1 MILLPKTPE
10 EQISF
15 TWMFWNISL
24 YLHVYLNL
32 NTSLPIMRHDINK
45 KIISTF
51 LKRTGLSTLQKHSP
65 RVVPRKRC
73 SEIMR
78 QIYRRTPMLKCDFNK
93 VACNF
98 IDITL
103 QHGCSPVNLLHIFRT
118 PFLKNTCAAP
128 FLEQLLS

>member
-1 MILLPKTPE
+1 
-10 EQISF
+10 
-15 TWMFWNISL
+15 
-24 YLHVYLNL
+24 
-32 NTSLPIMRHDINK
+32 MRHDINK